1 MAQACAYDRRMSA
14 NAKPIV
20 VFAPDLLMR
29 QQIVEGLTAV
39 GVAARGAATPA
50 RFAAALAEGAAGL
63 IVELDGVGVDG
74 IELVTRLGTD
84 PGTAELPLV
93 GFCAHTR
100 VDLIKGAR
108 AAGATKVV
116 ARGELMRRLPDIVR
130 AVTQPDVLNVDGP

>member
-1 MAQACAYDRRMSA
+1 MVTD
-14 NAKPIV
+14 AKPII

-29 QQIVEGLTAV
+29 QQIVEGLKAA

-50 RFAAALAEGAAGL
+50 RFAAALTEGASGM
-63 IVELDGVGVDG
+63 IIELDGVGVDG
-74 IELVTRLGTD
+74 VTLVTQLADAPT
-84 PGTAELPLV
+84 TAAVPLI

-116 ARGELMRRLPDIVR
+116 ARGELIRRLPEIVR
-130 AVTQPDVLNVDGP
+130 AVAGNDAGDVDRT

>member
-1 MAQACAYDRRMSA
+1 VIA

-29 QQIVEGLTAV
+29 QQIVEGLKAA
-39 GVAARGAATPA
+39 GVSARGTATPA
-50 RFAAALAEGAAGL
+50 RFATALAEGASGL
-63 IVELDGVGVDG
+63 ILELDGVGVDG
-74 IELVTRLGTD
+74 IALVTQLVTN
-84 PGTAELPLV
+84 AETSSIPLV

-116 ARGELMRRLPDIVR
+116 ARGELVRRLPEIVR
-130 AVTQPDVLNVDGP
+130 AVIGTEAGDRP